1 MRRLRI
7 LKRPRNSA
15 SRHRQRRSEREKDQ
29 EDSDDRHEKP
39 QLASRDRR
47 DTRRR
52 RDDGGLFV
60 AGRPRKVHRRRPLAD
75 TNERSLRI
83 GPDPCLCK
91 HVAYWHFSD
100 VQRLFRCPPLGV
112 QQTSISRTQRS
123 PFAPLRTSAIRL
135 CTSPRGSGRLWY
147 STRREELNVARYSAL
162 RTSDCASP

>member
-47 DTRRR
+47 GTRRR

-60 AGRPRKVHRRRPLAD
+60 AGRPREVHRRRPLAD
-75 TNERSLRI
+75 TNERHCALARI
-83 GPDPCLCK
+83 RAFASMSPSDPK
-91 HVAYWHFSD
+91 
-100 VQRLFRCPPLGV
+100 
-112 QQTSISRTQRS
+112 QTSLASWNSGPIQLFVRY
-123 PFAPLRTSAIRL
+123 LLKVEAIN
-135 CTSPRGSGRLWY
+135 PG
-147 STRREELNVARYSAL
+147 
-162 RTSDCASP
+162 